1 MDELLRQATAI
12 LRGMWQRRW
21 LGIIVAWVVGAA
33 SVAAVLAIPDKY
45 EASARIFVDTQS
57 ILRPLMAGLVTQ
69 PNVDQQVMMLSRTL
83 ITRPNVEKLI
93 RMADLDLKIES
104 KSERDALAETLMSS
118 LKINNTSRDN
128 IYTISYRDEQ
138 PERAKRVVQ
147 SLVSIFVE
155 SNLGDSR
162 KDSESARKFLDKEIA
177 GYEKKLEE
185 AEARLKEFKLRNLA
199 NETSEGKD
207 HFSRMSAAG
216 ALLEQSRLELR
227 EAEHSRDAL
236 KRQLLGEE
244 PVLLP
249 EAVQEE
255 PIAGV
260 SIPEIDSRI
269 DALKRNMDAML
280 QRFTEKHP
288 DVVSTRR
295 LIKELEVQKQEEIIA
310 RRKTALA
317 NPAAAS
323 VNSSPVYQQLKV
335 SLSETEARIAALLTR
350 VAEYQAR
357 YDRLKSAIALVPQL
371 EAEFTQLNRDYEI
384 QKKNYEQLVQ
394 RRESASLGSEMD
406 NAAGV
411 DFRLIDPP
419 RASPKPVA
427 PNRALF
433 LPLTLL
439 LALAAGVA
447 VTFAA
452 SQLRPVFFD
461 ARSLREACGLPL
473 LGTVSLLADE
483 ARKSRDRKDLLR
495 FAAACISLV
504 GIYGAGILV
513 FFLLSARTA

>member
-93 RMADLDLKIES
+93 RMADLDLKIDS

-128 IYTISYRDEQ
+128 IYTLSYRDVQ
-138 PERAKRVVQ
+138 PEQAKRVVQ

-207 HFSRMSAAG
+207 HFSRMSTAG

-227 EAEHSRDAL
+227 EAEQSRDAL

-249 EAVQEE
+249 EATQE

-269 DALKRNMDAML
+269 DALQRNMDAML

-295 LIKELEVQKQEEIIA
+295 LIKELEVQKQEEIVA
-310 RRKTALA
+310 RRKSALA
-317 NPAAAS
+317 NPTAS

-384 QKKNYEQLVQ
+384 NKKNYEQLVQ

-427 PNRALF
+427 PNRTLF
-433 LPLTLL
+433 LPLTML
-439 LALAAGVA
+439 LALIAGVA

-461 ARSLREACGLPL
+461 ARALREACGLPL

-483 ARKSRDRKDLLR
+483 ARKGRERKDLLR
-495 FAAACISLV
+495 FAAACISFV
-504 GIYGAGILV
+504 GVYGAGLLV
-513 FFLLSARTA
+513 FFVLSARTA